1 MCPEFVQRGLSL
13 SLARDFDLRPGL
25 FHKVFNSS
33 VENFHEEFIA
43 IFQLSE
49 NVAHE
54 LRWLVK
60 SRRPHLFSA
69 A

>member
-1 MCPEFVQRGLSL
+1 MCPEFVQRGLSS

-43 IFQLSE
+43 IFQLRA
-49 NVAHE
+49 NVARE

-60 SRRPHLFSA
+60 SRRAHSFSA